1 MTSSRRWSW
10 LGVALVIVATA
21 LVRVHLIEAPLERDE
36 GEYAYAGQLMLQG
49 IPPYQLACNMKLPGT
64 YAAYALILAAFGQS
78 IAAIHAGLLLAN
90 AGAIVLIYLLGR
102 RLFSDAAGLAASA
115 AYALLSVSAG
125 VLGTQAHATHFVVLA
140 ALAGLLLLWR
150 YSESQQPWMLWSSGL
165 LFGLAYLMKQHGIF
179 FGLFGTAF
187 LVAEGWWKKL
197 PLFLAGAVAPFGLTC
212 LVLWRAGVFSRFWFW
227 TFTYAR
233 HYVSENSLAD
243 GAAALV
249 GTFGPILRQGA
260 GLWILAAAGL
270 AMLVGWVP
278 SWRRP
283 DAKAPAVAG
292 DAADAVAAA
301 GEQVVADAAIAA
313 KPVAAAGEQVVAD
326 AAIAAKPEAAAEPDD
341 AADRRG
347 GADAAV
353 AAEPVAGLE
362 VVVAGDAA
370 DRVAAAGAATAA
382 KPEAAAD
389 GRVDAAV
396 AAETRVR
403 TSARRPRAAVFVIG
417 LLGFSFAAICP
428 GLYFREHYVVSMLPA
443 VALLAGS
450 AVRGRVSMCV
460 FAAALAVSV
469 ATQREF
475 LFRMG
480 PVEIARELYGLD
492 PFPEAI
498 PISAYI
504 RSHSANGAR
513 IAVIGSEPEI
523 YFYAHRHSATSYL
536 YIEPMVEPQPFALT
550 MQNDMVGEMERAAP
564 EYVVRFPAEET
575 LSLGED
581 SPTRLFDW
589 WATYGPQHYRVVA
602 IADILSDGRTE
613 YRWDADA
620 ERYQP
625 KSLYYLAVYRHK

>member
-1 MTSSRRWSW
+1 MSWRRRWPW
-10 LGVALVIVATA
+10 LGVVIVIVATA
-21 LVRVHLIEAPLERDE
+21 LLRVHLIEAPLERDE

-115 AYALLSVSAG
+115 AYALLSVGAG

-150 YSESQQPWMLWSSGL
+150 YLESPRPWMLWSSGL

-179 FGLFGTAF
+179 FGLFGAAY
-187 LVAEGWWKKL
+187 LVAEGRWKKV
-197 PLFLAGAVAPFGLTC
+197 PLFLAGASAPFGLTC
-212 LVLWRAGVFSRFWFW
+212 LLLWRAGVFGRFWFW

-233 HYVSENSLAD
+233 HYGSENSLAD
-243 GAAALV
+243 GAAVLAA
-249 GTFGPILRQGA
+249 TFGPILRQGA

-270 AMLVGWVP
+270 AMLVGRAP
-278 SWRRP
+278 SRRRP
-283 DAKAPAVAG
+283 DAKAPLPAMNQATARAAADRVAAAEPAAAAGERVAG
-292 DAADAVAAA
+292 DAVVAAEA
-301 GEQVVADAAIAA
+301 VV
-313 KPVAAAGEQVVAD
+313 
-326 AAIAAKPEAAAEPDD
+326 AAKPEAAAKP
-341 AADRRG
+341 AVA
-347 GADAAV
+347 ADAAV
-353 AAEPVAGLE
+353 AAEPAV
-362 VVVAGDAA
+362 
-370 DRVAAAGAATAA
+370 AA
-382 KPEAAAD
+382 KPAVAA
-389 GRVDAAV
+389 DAAV
-396 AAETRVR
+396 AAGPEAVVGERAAGDAVAAADGQGR
-403 TSARRPRAAVFVIG
+403 GAAAVAAEPRARASAGWPRSAVFAIG

-428 GLYFREHYVVSMLPA
+428 GLYFREHYVVLMLPA

-450 AVRGRVSMCV
+450 AVRGRVSGCV

-469 ATQREF
+469 ASQREF
-475 LFRMG
+475 LFRMS

-498 PISAYI
+498 PMSAYI
-504 RSHSANGAR
+504 RSHTAKGAR

-550 MQNDMVGEMERAAP
+550 MQNDMVSELERAAP

-575 LSLGED
+575 LALGEN

-589 WATYGPQHYRVVA
+589 WAEYGPQHYRVVG
-602 IADILSDGRTE
+602 IADILSDDRTE
-613 YRWDADA
+613 YRWDAEA

-625 KSLYYLAVYRHK
+625 KSLYYLAVYRRK